1 MAVMHESELY
11 APLKQFF
18 EQRGYSIKGEVRFCD
33 LVGMKDGSDV
43 PLVVE
48 IKKTFTLALLLQ
60 GLDRQKLTPNVYVAV
75 EKNRNKKGAHNQR
88 WSDITSLCRRL
99 GLGFITV
106 TLYKTKA
113 PLVEIMCTPQQN
125 LAVDKHGDRLSDGLA
140 NDIVNTSSNLL
151 GTSPTR
157 KSPKKAARLVH
168 EFKERSGDYNVGGS
182 YGTKLMTAYREKTLR
197 VALVMADGAIVAP
210 RQVKAQSG
218 IGTAGAIL
226 HDNYYGWFE
235 RIAKGKYKLSMLGQ
249 ESLTQY
255 ASVIS
260 GWDLT
265 AATKDIDSKASNA
278 ISDSSIS
285 KSEL

>member
-18 EQRGYSIKGEVRFCD
+18 EQRGYTIKGEVRFCD
-33 LVGMKDGSDV
+33 LVGMKDGSDT
-43 PLVVE
+43 PLIVE

-60 GLDRQKLTPNVYVAV
+60 GLDRQKLTSNVYVAV
-75 EKNRNKKGAHNQR
+75 EKNRSKKGSHNQR

-106 TLYKTKA
+106 TLYKTKK

-125 LAVDKHGDRLSDGLA
+125 LAVDGLA
-140 NDIVNTSSNLL
+140 NDIANTSSNLY

-182 YGTKLMTAYREKTLR
+182 YGTKLMTAYREKALR
-197 VALVMADGAIVAP
+197 IALVMADGAIMAP

-218 IGTAGAIL
+218 IGTAGAIMR
-226 HDNYYGWFE
+226 DNYYGWFE
-235 RIAKGKYKLSMLGQ
+235 RLTKGKYKLSALGQ

-255 ASVIS
+255 ATVIS

-265 AATKDIDSKASNA
+265 AATKDSDSNASNVN
-278 ISDSSIS
+278 

>member
-18 EQRGYSIKGEVRFCD
+18 EQRGYIIKGEVHYCD
-33 LVGMKDGSDV
+33 LVGMKDGSHT
-43 PLVVE
+43 PLIVE

-60 GLDRQKLTPNVYVAV
+60 GLERQKLTSNVYVAV
-75 EKNRNKKGAHNQR
+75 EKNRSKKGSHNQR

-106 TLYKTKA
+106 TVYKTKS
-113 PLVEIMCTPQQN
+113 PLVEIMCTPQLHLAEDHPQDGFTNTNVN
-125 LAVDKHGDRLSDGLA
+125 LY
-140 NDIVNTSSNLL
+140 

-182 YGTKLMTAYREKTLR
+182 YGTKLMTAYREKALR
-197 VALVMADGAIVAP
+197 IALVMADGAIMAP

-218 IGTAGAIL
+218 IGAAGAIMR
-226 HDNYYGWFE
+226 DNYYGWFE
-235 RIAKGKYKLSMLGQ
+235 RIAKGKYKLSELGH

-265 AATKDIDSKASNA
+265 ATSKDNDNNVSKN
-278 ISDSSIS
+278 
-285 KSEL
+285 EL